1 MIGLIGEGG
10 AIGVF
15 HGAVGVGGFQAGP
28 PPPRPCETAGNCVD
42 HTLWLANARDATNA
56 AALVIPA
63 TAMTQAYSFVQA
75 GATDLNLTNSNAAD
89 NRVVKLS
96 DISGNDN
103 DTSGFALG
111 SIGQAGDTRRY
122 VGILNG
128 TDVGSPLT
136 LDASITG
143 EWKGFLAMQTANFS
157 SAKAI
162 TLDVGFDGTVG
173 TIATKSGGFAATV
186 NGTSAPNI
194 TINGKFGANGVI
206 YGTTS
211 VTNVDTSSSAFGTGA
226 IAGTLTGLIGEDGAV
241 GVFSGANVHDV
252 SFGYVGGFVA
262 EPFVPDPWLVR
273 SSMKLTIPCWARVFW
288 AGLRLSL
295 IRARPLPR
303 NCR

>member
-1 MIGLIGEGG
+1 MAYSTARWVLAGFRLDHLRPVLARRRVIVWIIPFGLPMR
-10 AIGVF
+10 VM
-15 HGAVGVGGFQAGP
+15 Q
-28 PPPRPCETAGNCVD
+28 
-42 HTLWLANARDATNA
+42 TNA

-75 GATDLNLTNSNAAD
+75 GATELNLTNSNAAD

-162 TLDVGFDGTVG
+162 TLDVGFDGTVKYDCNQIG
-173 TIATKSGGFAATV
+173 RFCCYSKWHIC
-186 NGTSAPNI
+186 
-194 TINGKFGANGVI
+194 
-206 YGTTS
+206 
-211 VTNVDTSSSAFGTGA
+211 
-226 IAGTLTGLIGEDGAV
+226 TLI
-241 GVFSGANVHDV
+241 S
-252 SFGYVGGFVA
+252 
-262 EPFVPDPWLVR
+262 R
-273 SSMKLTIPCWARVFW
+273 
-288 AGLRLSL
+288 
-295 IRARPLPR
+295 
-303 NCR
+303 